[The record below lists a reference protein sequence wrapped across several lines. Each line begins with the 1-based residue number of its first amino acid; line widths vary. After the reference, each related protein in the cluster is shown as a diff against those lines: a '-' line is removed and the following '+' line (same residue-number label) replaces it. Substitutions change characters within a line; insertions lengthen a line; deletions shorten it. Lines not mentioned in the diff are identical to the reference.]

1 MATPV
6 FICNTPVVAP
16 VTVVGEDCTGAP
28 LSVTGHDIVQTVP
41 APGAV
46 QLVKFCNPTGEFN
59 RSYSTL
65 CAPDGT
71 KVLVV
76 TVWDETAPLATP
88 PTIEAYTLAGAVY
101 AGDKSL
107 LVDCAAEKLD
117 VVTEEYCSAGLQYE
131 RTSFYDVTTMPPTL
145 AATLWRDASGA
156 SVAAPAPGTVGAC
169 AVVIPDRK
177 VLVWHE
183 DLPGPRSI
191 ADIVAGTGTVH
202 VQSITAMN
210 VGSASAVI
218 KDDFGHTTPL
228 LAGQT
233 WSWSAITGADAFDT
247 LGYSS
252 LVIDPTGTRV
262 HLTSTVII

>member
-1 MATPV
+1 
-6 FICNTPVVAP
+6 
-16 VTVVGEDCTGAP
+16 
-28 LSVTGHDIVQTVP
+28 
-41 APGAV
+41 
-46 QLVKFCNPTGEFN
+46 
-59 RSYSTL
+59 
-65 CAPDGT
+65 
-71 KVLVV
+71 VV

-177 VLVWHE
+177 VLIY
-183 DLPGPRSI
+183 LQQNLATLTM
-191 ADIVAGTGTVH
+191 ADIVAAVGTIHIQSVTVKQILGTGL
-202 VQSITAMN
+202 
-210 VGSASAVI
+210 VGGDAGSGV
-218 KDDFGHTTPL
+218 PL
-228 LAGQT
+228 TQGEV
-233 WSWSAITGADAFDT
+233 WSWSAVTGADAWDY
-247 LGYSS
+247 LGASA
-252 LVIDPTGTRV
+252 LKM
-262 HLTSTVII
+262 TSGGGGEQRITATYIP